1 MASAILFPIPAPM
14 DCLGDIATNW
24 DFFRDSWNDYECA
37 TELDKKDMK
46 IRVATFRSVLGRD
59 AQRILQFLP
68 FSDPAK
74 KDSLPDIITTLDLH
88 FKPRRN
94 EVYERYVFYTATQ
107 EPGEGIDSFVNRL
120 RRLASSCA
128 FSVPADIRTYEDS
141 MVRDRLILGSL
152 DESAR
157 TRVFKDKEIDLEK
170 VIQLFRSSEIT

>member
-157 TRVFKDKEIDLEK
+157 TRVFRAWKWI
-170 VIQLFRSSEIT
+170 